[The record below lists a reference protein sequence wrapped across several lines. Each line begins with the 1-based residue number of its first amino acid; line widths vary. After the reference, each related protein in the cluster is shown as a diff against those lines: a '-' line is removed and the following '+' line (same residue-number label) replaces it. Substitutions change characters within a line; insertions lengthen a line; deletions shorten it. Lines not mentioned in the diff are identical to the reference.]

1 MAQQMIESNR
11 QGAEVCTGHDM
22 CMKKVVEILAE
33 LHQPRGLL
41 PLKNM
46 EEVGYNWSTGFLW
59 LKQKEEITHNF
70 KKIGY
75 VRYEK
80 EVTMYVEDKK
90 ATRMTGVKVKTPLM
104 IWISLAS
111 MAIEDPEGKRLT
123 MATSTGFK
131 KSFPVSAFELEEK
144 A

>member
-11 QGAEVCTGHDM
+11 KGAEVYIGHEM
-22 CMKKVVEILAE
+22 CMKKVIEILGE
-33 LHQPRGLL
+33 LHLPRGLL

-46 EEVGYNWSTGFLW
+46 EEVGYNRSTGFLW

-70 KKIGY
+70 KKIGN
-75 VRYEK
+75 VRYAK

-90 ATRMTGVKVKTPLM
+90 ATRMTGVKVKPLM
-104 IWISLAS
+104 IWVSMAW

-123 MATSTGFK
+123 SATSTGLK
-131 KSFPVSAFELEEK
+131 KSFPASAFELEEK